1 VLTTFAGA
9 TLDRAAERRTDLVWV
24 AERLA
29 DPASRAIAV
38 APEGVLLEGERL
50 ARLPLEG
57 SDGEPLLLGV
67 EGGAALFAVPI
78 DHAPDGAQLTSLRD
92 AAGRLSQSEGGL
104 AAYAAALVNWHRA
117 HPHCARC
124 GAHTDVAAAGFER
137 VCPRCGAHHHPR
149 TDPVVIMLVTDGD
162 RVLLGR
168 QPAWPPGRY
177 SALAGFVEPGE
188 TLEAAVAREVRE
200 EAGAEVAE
208 PRYLASQPW
217 PFPSSLM
224 LGFTARF
231 AGGEVAPRDGELDDA
246 RWFTRE
252 EVEAAVAGT
261 GPFRMPP
268 PVAIAR
274 RLIDAW
280 LSGTP

>member
-1 VLTTFAGA
+1 
-9 TLDRAAERRTDLVWV
+9 
-24 AERLA
+24 
-29 DPASRAIAV
+29 
-38 APEGVLLEGERL
+38 
-50 ARLPLEG
+50 
-57 SDGEPLLLGV
+57 
-67 EGGAALFAVPI
+67 
-78 DHAPDGAQLTSLRD
+78 
-92 AAGRLSQSEGGL
+92 
-104 AAYAAALVNWHRA
+104 
-117 HPHCARC
+117 
-124 GAHTDVAAAGFER
+124 
-137 VCPRCGAHHHPR
+137 
-149 TDPVVIMLVTDGD
+149 MLVTDGD

-168 QPAWPPGRY
+168 QAAWPPGRY

-200 EAGAEVAE
+200 EAGVEVAE
-208 PRYLASQPW
+208 PRYVASQPW

-246 RWFTRE
+246 RWFARE

-280 LSGTP
+280 LSGAP